1 MLTIIATAALPVL
14 ALTLTLGGVAKLAT
28 AGREASP
35 GALTRLGPVALAPE
49 RFARPAMIACAL
61 TEFAL
66 AGGSLVVDH
75 PATRWSPVVF
85 FAIATYVLWDLRR
98 RRPDVGC
105 GCFGE
110 VSAAPVGLR
119 SIGRAAALT
128 AMAVLVAVG
137 NTGNT
142 SAGLTEPAV
151 LPRGTAAWVAGGL
164 VLLLLTLSPEVDEVV
179 ARVRHRAPCEQ
190 RALPP
195 GRALSR
201 LRASAAWRA
210 HAGALLTGEPSDM
223 WRELCWRFFVFPAQE
238 GAEVVFAVYLSGRRP
253 AVRAAVVGA
262 DGRVAATTGD
272 RTDASLRE
280 STPVSA

>member
-66 AGGSLVVDH
+66 AGGSLVLDH
-75 PATRWSPVVF
+75 PVTRWSPVVF

-128 AMAVLVAVG
+128 AMAVLVAAG
-137 NTGNT
+137 NVP
-142 SAGLTEPAV
+142 GLPGVMARPV
-151 LPRGTAAWVAGGL
+151 LPRGTAAWIAGGL
-164 VLLLLTLSPEVDEVV
+164 VLLLLVLSPEIDEVA

-190 RALPP
+190 RALPS

-201 LRASAAWRA
+201 LRGSAAWRA
-210 HAGALLTGEPSDM
+210 HAGSLVTDEPSDM
-223 WRELCWRFFVFPAQE
+223 WRELCWRFFVFPARD

-253 AVRAAVVGA
+253 AVRVAVVGA
-262 DGRVAATTGD
+262 DGRVAAAAGD